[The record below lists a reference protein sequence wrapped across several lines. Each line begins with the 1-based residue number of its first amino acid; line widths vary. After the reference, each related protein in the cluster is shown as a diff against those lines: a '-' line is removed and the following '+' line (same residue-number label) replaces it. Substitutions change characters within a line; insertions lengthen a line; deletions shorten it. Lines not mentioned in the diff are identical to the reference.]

1 VAASIARLRFLSFS
15 IKFAAAG
22 LQGLQNIGT
31 AMAKRPTLD
40 DLARAAGVSVATV
53 DRVLNARH
61 KVREPTAERV
71 LGAAEAIGF
80 HAAPLLKRRL
90 RAAAPVRAF
99 GFLLQK
105 PDAFYR
111 QLGADL
117 EAATAQLTSC
127 RGRAH
132 VEYVTELSPA
142 AITEALARMGEV
154 VDAIGLVAVD
164 HARVS
169 DAIGKLREA
178 GKPTFALV
186 SDLTAEAR
194 AGYVGRDNRR
204 EGRTAAWLIS
214 KAAPRPGKI
223 GIIVGS
229 HRYLCQETAE
239 ISFRAYLRENAAGFE
254 TMESLVNLDDARLAY
269 VATQELIAR
278 HRDLVGLYVAGGG
291 SEGVIAAA
299 RDEAPPGSLAIV
311 CHELTPKNRAG
322 LIDGVLTAVIATPTA
337 LLARRALEA
346 MDRAIETGARESA
359 VQIVVPF
366 DIFLP
371 TNI

>member
-1 VAASIARLRFLSFS
+1 MS
-15 IKFAAAG
+15 
-22 LQGLQNIGT
+22 N
-31 AMAKRPTLD
+31 RPTLE

-61 KVREPTAERV
+61 RVREPTAERV

-90 RAAAPVRAF
+90 LGERPVRSF

-111 QLGADL
+111 QFGADL
-117 EAATAQLTSC
+117 EAATARLSSC
-127 RGRAH
+127 RGRA
-132 VEYVTELSPA
+132 VVQYVTEISPN
-142 AITEALARMGEV
+142 AISEALLRMGESV
-154 VDAIGLVAVD
+154 EAVAVVSVD
-164 HARVS
+164 HPRVS
-169 DAIGKLREA
+169 DAIARLREA
-178 GKPTFALV
+178 GKPTFTLL
-186 SDLTAEAR
+186 SDLTADAR

-204 EGRTAAWLIS
+204 EGRTAAWMIA

-229 HRYLCQETAE
+229 HRYICQEIAE
-239 ISFRAYLRENAAGFE
+239 ISFRAYLRENAEAFE
-254 TMESLVNLDDARLAY
+254 TMEPLVNLEDSRLAY

-291 SEGVIAAA
+291 MEGAIAAA
-299 RDEAPPGSLAIV
+299 RDEATPGSLAIV
-311 CHELTPKNRAG
+311 CNELTPKSRAG
-322 LIDGVLTAVIATPTA
+322 LIDGVLTAVISTPTG
-337 LLARRALEA
+337 LLAERAVEA
-346 MDRAIETGARESA
+346 MNRAIEAGIGETASRT
-359 VQIVVPF
+359 VIPF